1 MRTINLLIVIFILF
15 TIYILHSFSA
25 GKYNHVTLME
35 ILIAFLLALLIL
47 YLLSKKTKMISVKSV
62 VDDQFYDVMNL
73 DDKEKA
79 ANMLG
84 SIRKNINIL
93 TKYLYSNSDGY
104 EKFKPYI
111 VRLHKRF
118 PRAKIYEG
126 ANDGVYT
133 SYSVNKGDEL
143 IFCLRSIA
151 NKNKLHDLN
160 LVMYVALHE
169 IAHIAC
175 PEVGHGKLFVDIFE
189 FITKSAIR
197 IGIYEKIDFKNI
209 PTEYCGLVIN
219 GSIV

>member
-1 MRTINLLIVIFILF
+1 MERINILIIIFIFF
-15 TIYILHSFSA
+15 TIYTLYNYNI
-25 GKYNHVTLME
+25 GEYNHIMLME
-35 ILIAFLLALLIL
+35 IIIIFLLATLIL
-47 YLLSKKTKMISVKSV
+47 YLLTKKTKMVSIKSII
-62 VDDQFYDVMNL
+62 DDHFYDVINL
-73 DDKEKA
+73 NDKEKA

-84 SIRKNINIL
+84 TIRKNINML
-93 TKYLYSNSDGY
+93 NNYLYDNLDTY

-111 VRLHKRF
+111 VRLYKRF
-118 PRAKIYEG
+118 PKAKIYEG

-143 IFCLRSIA
+143 IFCLRSIK

-160 LVMYVALHE
+160 LIMYVALHE

-175 PEVGHGKLFVDIFE
+175 PEIGHGELFIDIFE
-189 FITKSAIR
+189 FITKSAIK